1 VVHVPAAKLAILA
14 VTVTLAALAFAAP
27 AGAEVTT
34 YTFRYGPITIS
45 PYEVKQSVDV
55 GGVPRPDVSG
65 YITGMDVDI
74 VDASGRQIPIRRIML
89 HHIVFQDLG
98 HADQTCSKFTLL
110 DSRTQVPALAERF
123 YAAGEERNV
132 LRLPAGYGYQFKAS
146 DPWVMY
152 WMLMN
157 HRPTTQTGYIQ
168 YHVTVDTSPDLTP
181 VRPIWLDVRNC
192 RTDPVFT
199 VPGGGR
205 RGSIYSRSTTW
216 TAPQA
221 GRLVAAGGH
230 VHGGGEDLVLSQ
242 PDCSGRR
249 LGTLR
254 PAWGL
259 PSHPFYNVRPV
270 LHEPG
275 PISMSG
281 FTTQKGIPLAAGEQ
295 VRLTA
300 NYDDQR
306 LHSRVMGISMAYFAP
321 DVNVTGRCAPLPDDI
336 TTYRTTL
343 PHRTRPPVYPVPLTG
358 LDAAGHA
365 HTISRPPGP
374 TRHLGSGAS
383 VAVGDTWFAD
393 PNVALRRGATLRW
406 RFGGRLLHNVT
417 VANGPRGFASVHLD
431 GGRQFSHRFTVP
443 GTYRLFCA
451 LHPVAMTETVTVR

>member
-1 VVHVPAAKLAILA
+1 MKRPLIA
-14 VTVTLAALAFAAP
+14 AALALAGSLVTASP

-45 PYEVKQSVDV
+45 PYEVKQSVDFRN
-55 GGVPRPDVSG
+55 VPKPDVDG
-65 YITGMDVDI
+65 FITGMDVDV

-89 HHIVFQDLG
+89 HHIVFQNLG
-98 HADQTCSKFTLL
+98 HADQTCSRFTLL

-132 LRLPAGYGYQFKAS
+132 LKLPPGYGYPIS
-146 DPWVMY
+146 TRNPWVLY

-157 HRPTTQTGYIQ
+157 HRATTQTGYIQ
-168 YHVTVDTSPDLTP
+168 YHVTVNTSPDLVP
-181 VRPIWLDVRNC
+181 VTPIWLDVRNC

-205 RGSIYSRSTTW
+205 PGATYSRSTTW
-216 TAPQA
+216 TAPYGGRIVA
-221 GRLVAAGGH
+221 GGGH
-230 VHGGGEDLVLSQ
+230 VHGGGKDLELSQ
-242 PDCSGRR
+242 PDCANRR
-249 LGTLR
+249 LATLR

-259 PSHPFYNVRPV
+259 PGHPFYHVRPI

-281 FTTQKGIPLAAGEQ
+281 FTTQRGIPLAAGEQ

-300 NYDDQR
+300 RYDDQR
-306 LHSRVMGISMAYFAP
+306 LHARVMGIAPIFFAP
-321 DVNVTGRCAPLPDDI
+321 DAGVTQRCGPLPDDV
-336 TTYRTTL
+336 TTYQTSL
-343 PHRTRPPVYPVPLTG
+343 PHRTRPPVFPVPLTG

-365 HTISRPPGP
+365 HTISRPPGR
-374 TRHLGSGAS
+374 TRRLGSGAT
-383 VAVGDTWFAD
+383 VRVGDTWFAV
-393 PNVALRRGATLRW
+393 PNVALRPGATLRW
-406 RFGGRLLHNVT
+406 RFGGQLLHNVT
-417 VANGPRGFASVHLD
+417 VANGPRAFASVHLD
-431 GGRQFSHRFTVP
+431 GGREYSHRFTVP